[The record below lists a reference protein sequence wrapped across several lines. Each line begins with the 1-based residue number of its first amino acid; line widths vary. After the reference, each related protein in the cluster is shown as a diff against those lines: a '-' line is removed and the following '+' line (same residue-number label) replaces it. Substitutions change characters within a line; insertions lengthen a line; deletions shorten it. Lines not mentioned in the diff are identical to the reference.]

1 MLGLVGKKLGMSRWF
16 SDTGES
22 RPVTVIEVLP
32 NRVSQVK
39 SEDSDGYRAL
49 QITTGERREKRVTGP
64 ARGHFAK
71 AGVAP
76 GRMVREFRIEAE
88 SEYQPGAELT
98 ADLFQPGQ
106 RVDVT
111 GRSIGKGFAGGMKRH
126 GFGGG
131 RASHGNSKAH
141 RLPGS
146 IGNAQDPG
154 RIFKGKK
161 MAGHMGAV
169 RRTQQNLTVL
179 EIDAERQLI
188 FIQGSIP
195 GACGSDVLIRPAVK
209 HPAPEPQAK
218 QPEPEAEAP
227 MEAEAEV
234 TEAQAESQDAPE
246 AAPEDAAPEEASTE
260 ETATEESTPEE
271 AATEEAATESGSDD
285 APESEDTP
293 ESEDK
298 S

>member
-1 MLGLVGKKLGMSRWF
+1 MLGVVGKKLGMSRWF

-32 NRVSQVK
+32 NRVSQVRT
-39 SEDSDGYRAL
+39 EARDGYQAL
-49 QITTGERREKRVTGP
+49 QITTGERRAGRVTGP
-64 ARGHFAK
+64 QRGHFAK
-71 AGVAP
+71 AGVDA
-76 GRMVREFRIEAE
+76 GRTVREFRTDDVGN
-88 SEYQPGAELT
+88 YQPGAELS
-98 ADLFQPGQ
+98 AELFQPGQ

-195 GACGSDVLIRPAVK
+195 GARGSDVLIRPAVK
-209 HPAPEPQAK
+209 HPAPEPRAE
-218 QPEPEAEAP
+218 QPEPEVEDQATPETEAAPEAEAP
-227 MEAEAEV
+227 A
-234 TEAQAESQDAPE
+234 E
-246 AAPEDAAPEEASTE
+246 AAPETEAAPDDSEAAPEEAE
-260 ETATEESTPEE
+260 ATPDEAPE
-271 AATEEAATESGSDD
+271 AASAE
-285 APESEDTP
+285 
-293 ESEDK
+293 EDK